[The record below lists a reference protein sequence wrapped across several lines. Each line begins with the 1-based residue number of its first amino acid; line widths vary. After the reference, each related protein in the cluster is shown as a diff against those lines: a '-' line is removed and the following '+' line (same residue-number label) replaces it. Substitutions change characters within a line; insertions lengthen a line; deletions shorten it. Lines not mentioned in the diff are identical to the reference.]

1 MTCEVQ
7 CGSTTSS
14 AAGIEH
20 QALLVERFGW
30 VMREEIVALLVHD
43 QAEHMQALAT
53 TLLDQGVRVYHV
65 RTWQA
70 AAHEL
75 KRANPPPLVFTDTVL
90 RDGDWTDIVLLAGS
104 ASQPVNVIVV
114 TRVMDTKLY
123 LEALEGGAFDFIVPP
138 FASLDLA
145 HVVRCAADNVQARR
159 EAAQTAG
166 HEPLIEPVAP
176 PFGEAAASPISSKAS
191 DLRS

>member
-1 MTCEVQ
+1 
-7 CGSTTSS
+7 
-14 AAGIEH
+14 
-20 QALLVERFGW
+20 
-30 VMREEIVALLVHD
+30 MRKEIVALLVHS
-43 QAEHMQALAT
+43 QSEHMQGLA
-53 TLLDQGVRVYHV
+53 VRLQHEGIIVHQA

-70 AAHEL
+70 AAAEL
-75 KRANPPPLVFTDTVL
+75 KRADPPQLVFSDSTL
-90 RDGDWTDIVLLAGS
+90 RDCNWTDIVRLAER

-159 EAAQTAG
+159 EAAQPVG
-166 HEPLIEPVAP
+166 HQSLFGPVAP
-176 PFGEAAASPISSKAS
+176 PLGEGVASQISAKAS
-191 DLRS
+191 GLLS

>member
-1 MTCEVQ
+1 
-7 CGSTTSS
+7 
-14 AAGIEH
+14 
-20 QALLVERFGW
+20 
-30 VMREEIVALLVHD
+30 MRKEIVALLVHD
-43 QAEHMQALAT
+43 QAEHMHSLAT
-53 TLLDQGVRVYHV
+53 TLRDQGIRVYHV
-65 RTWQA
+65 RTCQA

-75 KRANPPPLVFTDTVL
+75 KRADPPHLVFSDTAL
-90 RDGDWTDIVLLAGS
+90 RDCEWTDIVRLAAR

-114 TRVMDTKLY
+114 TRFMDTKLY
-123 LEALEGGAFDFIVPP
+123 LESLEGGAFDFIVPP
-138 FASLDLA
+138 FASRDLA

-176 PFGEAAASPISSKAS
+176 PLGEAAGSPISSKAS

>member
-1 MTCEVQ
+1 
-7 CGSTTSS
+7 
-14 AAGIEH
+14 
-20 QALLVERFGW
+20 
-30 VMREEIVALLVHD
+30 MRKEIVALLVHD

-53 TLLDQGVRVYHV
+53 TLLGQGVRVYHA
-65 RTWQA
+65 RTCQA

-75 KRANPPPLVFTDTVL
+75 KRADPPHLVFTDSVL

-114 TRVMDTKLY
+114 TRVMDTTLY

-159 EAAQTAG
+159 EAAQTTG
-166 HEPLIEPVAP
+166 HEPLLEPVAP
-176 PFGEAAASPISSKAS
+176 PLGEAAASPISAKAS
-191 DLRS
+191 DWRS

>member
-1 MTCEVQ
+1 
-7 CGSTTSS
+7 
-14 AAGIEH
+14 
-20 QALLVERFGW
+20 
-30 VMREEIVALLVHD
+30 MREEIVALLVHD

-53 TLLDQGVRVYHV
+53 TLRDQGVRVYHV

-75 KRANPPPLVFTDTVL
+75 QRADPPHLVFTDSVL

-166 HEPLIEPVAP
+166 YEPLIEPVAP
-176 PFGEAAASPISSKAS
+176 PLGEAAGSPISSKAS

>member
-1 MTCEVQ
+1 
-7 CGSTTSS
+7 
-14 AAGIEH
+14 
-20 QALLVERFGW
+20 
-30 VMREEIVALLVHD
+30 MRKEIVALLVHD
-43 QAEHMQALAT
+43 QAEPMQALAM
-53 TLLDQGVRVYHV
+53 TLRDQGVRVYHV

-75 KRANPPPLVFTDTVL
+75 KRTNPPHLVFSDTAL
-90 RDGDWTDIVLLAGS
+90 PDCNWTDIVLLAGR

-114 TRVMDTKLY
+114 TRVLDTKLY
-123 LEALEGGAFDFIVPP
+123 LETLEGGAFDFIVPP

-166 HEPLIEPVAP
+166 HNPLFEPVVP
-176 PFGEAAASPISSKAS
+176 PLGEAAASPISAKVS

>member
-1 MTCEVQ
+1 
-7 CGSTTSS
+7 
-14 AAGIEH
+14 
-20 QALLVERFGW
+20 
-30 VMREEIVALLVHD
+30 MREEIVALLVHN
-43 QAEHMQALAT
+43 QSEHMQALAVR
-53 TLLDQGVRVYHV
+53 LQHQGIRVHHV
-65 RTWQA
+65 WTWQA

-75 KRANPPPLVFTDTVL
+75 KRANPPHLVFSDTAL
-90 RDGDWTDIVLLAGS
+90 RDCAWTHIVRLAER

-159 EAAQTAG
+159 KAAQTAG

-176 PFGEAAASPISSKAS
+176 PLGEASSSPISSKAS